1 MKDVWINIKGT
12 QFVDDESDVIELTT
26 LGKMGEKNGRIFLTY
41 TEEREH
47 MPAVITTL
55 KISGEKSVVM
65 QKSGGDTSRLMI
77 EKGQR
82 NLSLYETG
90 YGALTIGVFG
100 EKIENRMN
108 ENGGQ
113 INMSYTIDANSS
125 LLSRNKLEITVKEA

>member
-55 KISGEKSVVM
+55 KISGENSVVM

-125 LLSRNKLEITVKEA
+125 LLSRNELEITVKEA